1 MAGVQEADI
10 GKVSSGDALSECEGF
25 MADLSSIVG
34 EFLPNLEISCH
45 FSYYKFESQ
54 PDTTSIPRLKVYIFF
69 RKSNKVKFDQIFRRI
84 YQQI

>member
-34 EFLPNLEISCH
+34 EFLPNLEISYH
-45 FSYYKFESQ
+45 FTYYKFESQ
-54 PDTTSIPRLKVYIFF
+54 PDVILLHLGQTMIHAT
-69 RKSNKVKFDQIFRRI
+69 
-84 YQQI
+84 